1 VLRCDKPLRSPEHP
15 TMKPVEL
22 VGRLIKN
29 SSRSGESV
37 LDPFGGSG
45 TTLVAAEEL
54 KRRAFLM
61 ELDPR
66 FCTVIIRRWESL
78 TGGAATLRPGICAR
92 KCSCVAI
99 FVEIF
104 GKQVADELA

>member
-1 VLRCDKPLRSPEHP
+1 MLKAQLLELAAALLDERQGQSSTVLRCDKPVRNPDHP

-22 VGRLIKN
+22 VGRLMKN
-29 SSRSGESV
+29 SSRPDEAV
-37 LDPFGGSG
+37 LDAFGGSG

-66 FCTVIIRRWESL
+66 FCTVIIRRWEVL
-78 TGGAATLRPGICAR
+78 TGSKATLL
-92 KCSCVAI
+92 
-99 FVEIF
+99 
-104 GKQVADELA
+104 Q